1 MFFGMTHPKLFFFKF
16 CFLGMDI
23 EISWGIHEL
32 LPRNSQPPSTT
43 QTIKYISTFWPH
55 RWDPK
60 FRYDME
66 FTIFSTSMSPW
77 RHVMH
82 QRTSACQISFRH
94 APNRV
99 ITGKTFGAHELPGPG
114 PFGNLTVRE
123 AVVAVAVPDPKWKE
137 KRAWAGYISVLKG
150 ACSTTHND
158 CRLKVEPQQSLTRNK
173 RYSITYIKKQN
184 PKIPN
189 LTTAGK
195 WFAFFWFV
203 ETRTSTA

>member
-1 MFFGMTHPKLFFFKF
+1 
-16 CFLGMDI
+16 
-23 EISWGIHEL
+23 
-32 LPRNSQPPSTT
+32 
-43 QTIKYISTFWPH
+43 
-55 RWDPK
+55 
-60 FRYDME
+60 
-66 FTIFSTSMSPW
+66 MSRW

-137 KRAWAGYISVLKG
+137 KRAWAGSISVLKE

-158 CRLKVEPQQSLTRNK
+158 CRLKVQPLQSLTKTRDTVE
-173 RYSITYIKKQN
+173 IFTYKKQKS
-184 PKIPN
+184 KIPN

-195 WFAFFWFV
+195 LFAFFWLSGPGPVPLNSLNHFLHAN
-203 ETRTSTA
+203 RTSPQWLGTPFIQIWVLS

>member
-1 MFFGMTHPKLFFFKF
+1 MT
-16 CFLGMDI
+16 
-23 EISWGIHEL
+23 
-32 LPRNSQPPSTT
+32 
-43 QTIKYISTFWPH
+43 
-55 RWDPK
+55 
-60 FRYDME
+60 
-66 FTIFSTSMSPW
+66 PW

-137 KRAWAGYISVLKG
+137 KRAWAGSISALKG

-158 CRLKVEPQQSLTRNK
+158 CRLKVEPLQSLARNK
-173 RYSITYIKKQN
+173 RYSRDIYIQKNKNQKYQSWPQQENYLHFFGLSRPGPVPVNSLN
-184 PKIPN
+184 P
-189 LTTAGK
+189 
-195 WFAFFWFV
+195 FFLHAN
-203 ETRTSTA
+203 RTSSTVTWGAVYTNLGPVIAGVYAIRFSSRLRPAHYACHKGPAWQAMITKI

>member
-1 MFFGMTHPKLFFFKF
+1 
-16 CFLGMDI
+16 MDI
-23 EISWGIHEL
+23 EISWGTHEL
-32 LPRNSQPPSTT
+32 LPRNSQPP
-43 QTIKYISTFWPH
+43 QTIKNIFTFWPH

-77 RHVMH
+77 RHVIH
-82 QRTSACQISFRH
+82 QRTSACQISLRH

-99 ITGKTFGAHELPGPG
+99 ITGKTIGAHELPGPA

-137 KRAWAGYISVLKG
+137 KRAWAGSISVLKG

-173 RYSITYIKKQN
+173 RYSRDTYKNKNQKYQIWPQQEN
-184 PKIPN
+184 DLHFLVCRDQDLYR
-189 LTTAGK
+189 LTP
-195 WFAFFWFV
+195 
-203 ETRTSTA
+203 

>member
-1 MFFGMTHPKLFFFKF
+1 MT
-16 CFLGMDI
+16 
-23 EISWGIHEL
+23 
-32 LPRNSQPPSTT
+32 
-43 QTIKYISTFWPH
+43 
-55 RWDPK
+55 
-60 FRYDME
+60 
-66 FTIFSTSMSPW
+66 PW

-137 KRAWAGYISVLKG
+137 KRAWAGSISALKG

-158 CRLKVEPQQSLTRNK
+158 CRLKVEPLQSLTRNK
-173 RYSITYIKKQN
+173 RYSRDIYIQKNKNQKYQSWPQQENYLHFFGLSRPGPVPVNSLN
-184 PKIPN
+184 P
-189 LTTAGK
+189 
-195 WFAFFWFV
+195 FFCMPTEPLPQWLGAPFIQTWV
-203 ETRTSTA
+203 LS